1 MVRILRKGCEGAEG
15 MGGWGLGLR
24 RGLRRRVPEAGL
36 WAPLSGRTQALGLPA
51 GPCSRR
57 SRSCDF
63 PVCSC
68 ALQRD
73 LLLQGRL
80 YISPNWLCF
89 HASLFGKDIK
99 VVISGKASAR
109 GREAPACGHT
119 SSQTCPS
126 ALWHLVRPL
135 TARHST
141 RVRAVAPPLPNPAPT
156 ETPHLA

>member
-1 MVRILRKGCEGAEG
+1 

-36 WAPLSGRTQALGLPA
+36 WTLSGRTQALGLPA

-57 SRSCDF
+57 SHSCDF

-99 VVISGKASAR
+99 VVKSGKASAR
-109 GREAPACGHT
+109 GREAPGLWAHLKSDLSLCT
-119 SSQTCPS
+119 L
-126 ALWHLVRPL
+126 ALGEASHCEAFYPV
-135 TARHST
+135 SGQ
-141 RVRAVAPPLPNPAPT
+141 
-156 ETPHLA
+156 

>member
-1 MVRILRKGCEGAEG
+1 MLREWG
-15 MGGWGLGLR
+15 GLG
-24 RGLRRRVPEAGL
+24 RRVLEAGL
-36 WAPLSGRTQALGLPA
+36 WTPLSGRTQALGLPA
-51 GPCSRR
+51 GPCSWRPH
-57 SRSCDF
+57 SCDF

-109 GREAPACGHT
+109 GREVLACGHR
-119 SSQTCPS
+119 SQTCPS
-126 ALWHLVRPL
+126 VLWRLVRPL
-135 TARHST
+135 TARRST
-141 RVRAVAPPLPNPAPT
+141 PCQGSSPT
-156 ETPHLA
+156 PSKPGPD